1 MTKTLMSSK
10 DVTGVDTTG
19 LDVATTVAAAALSVL
34 IRTPRSSRD
43 VTGVDTGLVVD
54 TTVIAGA
61 PTTVDKVRKVS
72 KKKRKKKQTNPDTFF
87 FIS

>member
-61 PTTVDKVRKVS
+61 PTTVDKE
-72 KKKRKKKQTNPDTFF
+72 KKKEKSNESRHLFLY
-87 FIS
+87 